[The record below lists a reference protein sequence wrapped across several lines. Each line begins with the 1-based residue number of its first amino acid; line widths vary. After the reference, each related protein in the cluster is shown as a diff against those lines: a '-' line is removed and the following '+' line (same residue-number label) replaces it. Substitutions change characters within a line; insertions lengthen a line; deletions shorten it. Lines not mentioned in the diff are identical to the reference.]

1 MPRRVF
7 KKFAVKRHEFRENW
21 ATRPFRK
28 LMQEPRYWGIR
39 RRTVVP
45 AFALGLFLCF
55 QPVPLQPIIAT
66 LIALATRINIPIA
79 AATPFISNPLTMP
92 PMYYA
97 SYRTGAWVLG
107 QEPQPI
113 QFEMSIDWLTHTFVN
128 VWQPVTLGCF
138 LLGTAAATIG
148 YLVVDAAWRYTLLDY
163 KIQKRRMRKERDR
176 LP

>member
-7 KKFAVKRHEFRENW
+7 KKFAVKRHEFGDSW
-21 ATRPFRK
+21 ALRPFRK

-55 QPVPLQPIIAT
+55 QPIPAQPIIAT

-97 SYRTGAWVLG
+97 SYRVGAWVLG
-107 QEPQPI
+107 LRPEPFEFELSI
-113 QFEMSIDWLTHTFVN
+113 QWLTTTFLAY
-128 VWQPVTLGCF
+128 WQPVTLGC
-138 LLGTAAATIG
+138 LILGTTAATLG
-148 YLVVDAAWRYTLLDY
+148 YLIVDAAWRFTLHDY
-163 KIQKRRMRKERDR
+163 KSQKRRRRKDR
-176 LP
+176 TKP